1 MAAVL
6 ARARGVAGFASALAA
21 ALPGRPAGGF
31 FARVP
36 GVAPDREAAGVGFG
50 RAAGAAPAGRGSA
63 AASPEAV
70 AAGPPLS
77 VAAGR
82 VSGPMARA
90 PPRSHSAEAGLAARG
105 RPAARVWL
113 SVPAGCLLA
122 ARLGAGSVP
131 WPAELSPGIPFSDVT
146 AP

>member
-1 MAAVL
+1 LVW
-6 ARARGVAGFASALAA
+6 ARGVASVLAA
-21 ALPGRPAGGF
+21 ALPGRSAGGF

-36 GVAPDREAAGVGFG
+36 GVAPDRELADVGFG
-50 RAAGAAPAGRGSA
+50 RAADPAPTGRVAA

-70 AAGPPLS
+70 AGGPLLS
-77 VAAGR
+77 VAADR
-82 VSGPMARA
+82 VSDPVASALSRV
-90 PPRSHSAEAGLAARG
+90 RSAGAGLAARG